1 MRSRSSAFPAFL
13 LTAATLGACT
23 PALDWREVRPAGVGI
38 VALFPCK
45 PNAMTRGL
53 PLAGHGVSLSLHA
66 CSAGGQT
73 WGLAHADVGDPGRVG
88 AALQELRAGAARN
101 LGAAAGRPLALK
113 VAGATP
119 NPAAGREQ
127 IDGHAPDGKPLAG
140 QVAVFARGTVVFQ
153 ATVLGATLPAEA
165 AETFFAALRAE

>member
-13 LTAATLGACT
+13 LAAATLWACT
-23 PALDWREVRPAGVGI
+23 PALDWREVRPPGSGI

-45 PNAMTRGL
+45 PNAMTRGV
-53 PLAGHGVSLSLHA
+53 PLAGQTASLSLHA

-73 WGLAHADVGDPGRVG
+73 WGLGHADIGDPARVG
-88 AALQELRAGAARN
+88 AALQELRASAARN

-113 VAGATP
+113 VVGATP

-127 IDGHAPDGKPLAG
+127 IDGRAPDGKTLAG

-153 ATVLGATLPAEA
+153 ATVLGATLPADA

>member
-1 MRSRSSAFPAFL
+1 MRSRSSAFL
-13 LTAATLGACT
+13 LAAATLWACT
-23 PALDWREVRPAGVGI
+23 PALDWREVRPPGSGI

-45 PNAMTRGL
+45 PNAMTRGV
-53 PLAGHGVSLSLHA
+53 PLAGQNVALSLHA

-73 WGLAHADVGDPGRVG
+73 WGLAHADVGDPARVG
-88 AALQELRAGAARN
+88 AALQELRASAARN

-119 NPAAGREQ
+119 NPAAGRDQ
-127 IDGHAPDGKPLAG
+127 IDGRAPDGQALAG

-153 ATVLGATLPAEA
+153 ATVLGAALSADA
-165 AETFFAALRAE
+165 AETFFGALHAE